1 MNEKNSVVPVDQL
14 EFVDVYLTLAVTD
27 CFHMQELFL
36 NVTSALTAINTD
48 RVTMLDGQIRVV
60 DDETGDLKYAQEDNY
75 LIPLDPEDTAAAPY
89 YLNGKGQAF
98 NQNKEIIFDP
108 EDI

>member
-1 MNEKNSVVPVDQL
+1 MNKKNSIMPVDQL

-48 RVTMLDGQIRVV
+48 KVTMLDGQVRVV
-60 DDETGDLKYAQEDNY
+60 DDETGDLKYGSEND
-75 LIPLDPEDTAAAPY
+75 LIIFPDSEGTAAPY
-89 YLNGKGQAF
+89 YVNGKGQAF
-98 NQNKEIIFDP
+98 NEDKEMIFDP
-108 EDI
+108 EDN